1 MKTVTLRSPA
11 KLNLSL
17 KVLRKRADGYH
28 DLKTLFERI
37 SLSDEITFK
46 ANPDGNVRIRCA
58 HPHVPC
64 GPKNLI
70 YRAAVLLRERC
81 RVRAGVD
88 VILNKRIPVAAGL
101 AGGSSNAATTLKGLN
116 ALWKLRLSRAEMVAL
131 ARELGSDVP
140 FFLHDCSWALGTSR
154 GDEIQSLD
162 LKTKLWHILV
172 VPRLKMYSTE
182 VFANLNL
189 QLTKTRDDVNIL
201 IRYLKDKNIIRVG
214 SLLYNDLESS
224 ILELRS
230 SLRRI
235 KERLLIYKEVEG
247 VSFSGSGPAI
257 FGITQTQ
264 QQAEELQTLLSRRY
278 SQVYAVRTL

>member
-1 MKTVTLRSPA
+1 MKPLTLRSPA

-37 SLSDEITFK
+37 SLCDEIMFK
-46 ANPDGNVRIRCA
+46 ANTDGAVRIRCS

-70 YRAAVLLRERC
+70 YRTAMLLKKTFRVKAGVEVLL
-81 RVRAGVD
+81 D
-88 VILNKRIPVAAGL
+88 KRIPVAAGL
-101 AGGSSNAATTLKGLN
+101 AGGSSNAATALKGLN
-116 ALWKLRLSRAEMVAL
+116 SLWQLRMPRTEMVAL
-131 ARELGSDVP
+131 AKEVGSDVP
-140 FFLHDCSWALGTSR
+140 FFLHDCSWALGLSR
-154 GDEIQSLD
+154 GDEIQRLN

-172 VPRLKMYSTE
+172 VPRLKMYSSE

-189 QLTKTRDDVNIL
+189 QLTKPGDDVNIL

-214 SLLYNDLESS
+214 SLLYNDLEAS

-230 SLRRI
+230 SLLRI
-235 KERLLIYKEVEG
+235 KERLLLYKEVEG
-247 VSFSGSGPAI
+247 VTFSGSGPAI

-264 QQAEELQTLLSRRY
+264 QQAERLQALLSRRY

>member
-1 MKTVTLRSPA
+1 MKSVTLRSPA

-28 DLKTLFERI
+28 DLETLFERI
-37 SLSDEITFK
+37 SLCDAITFK
-46 ANPDGNVRIRCA
+46 VTSDGMIRIRCS

-70 YRAAVLLRERC
+70 FRTAVLLKEKF
-81 RVRAGVD
+81 GVKSGVEVFLD
-88 VILNKRIPVAAGL
+88 KRIPVAAGL
-101 AGGSSNAATTLKGLN
+101 AGGSSNAATALKGLN
-116 ALWKLRLSRAEMVAL
+116 RLWELRLSLAEMVDL
-131 ARELGSDVP
+131 AKKVGSDVP
-140 FFLHDCSWALGTSR
+140 FFLHDCSWAMGLSR
-154 GDEIQSLD
+154 GDEIRRLD

-172 VPRLKMYSTE
+172 VPRLKMYSSE

-189 QLTKTRDDVNIL
+189 QLTKPGDDVNIL

-214 SLLYNDLESS
+214 SLLCNDLESS

-230 SLRRI
+230 SLRGIR
-235 KERLLIYKEVEG
+235 ERLLLYKEVTG
-247 VSFSGSGPAI
+247 ASFSGSGPAV
-257 FGITQTQ
+257 FGITQSQ
-264 QQAEELQTLLSRRY
+264 QQAEKLQALLSKRY